1 MPLGRKGF
9 RGSAGLDSIE
19 VESDITKFPSEWDDR
34 EDGVNISHAVAF
46 IYSQK
51 YRDLRNPQ

>member
-1 MPLGRKGF
+1 MGF

-46 IYSQK
+46 NYSQK